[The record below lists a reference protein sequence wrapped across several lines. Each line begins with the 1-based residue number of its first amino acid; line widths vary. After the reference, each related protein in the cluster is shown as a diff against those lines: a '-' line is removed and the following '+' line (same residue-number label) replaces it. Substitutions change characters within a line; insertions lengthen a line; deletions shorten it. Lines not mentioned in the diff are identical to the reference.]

1 MAEAHHSED
10 DILTCSIC
18 LEGFNEP
25 KILPCLHRFCE
36 SCLSRHITESVSTTT
51 AKQQGFSCPC
61 CRSFTPAQNPTGPR
75 SEWAAQFKTDFVIK
89 ELVSFR
95 SRAPSEV
102 KYSCP
107 THKEIVC
114 EYYCVDCSRIL
125 CHRCALESHRRC
137 NQVSTLTEAVNDRK
151 IKLRHSIENIMEQL
165 EQATNLE
172 NLDVEM
178 KNIIE
183 DKRGK
188 VEAAITAWEKDVIRR
203 VAREKEELLK
213 QLNVKCEGLLTGVG
227 SEMMKIGNIKNTL
240 EGRLKTALSYLS
252 LPDKDIIL
260 DNSVVDITRECKKSD
275 LFKADELV
283 NRIITNVHSLQIT
296 FRKINPVSKYLGSL
310 EMADVL
316 QDTAEVRENS
326 ILRATNDDLP
336 TIQEI
341 TLNKPNKISVL
352 RTIDISYEDNTI
364 YVSGIIVVAPSN
376 SIIVTECKNRLIMFA
391 SNGDK
396 CGNMQLS
403 DSPWSIAQVSDK
415 LLVVSL
421 PLAGKIC
428 FIRVHPLLKVLS
440 YKKCK
445 KYWGLATLDTTT
457 LVAASQACI
466 DIIDTNGQVLKSFTN
481 MINSDIPKFVF
492 SSAIVCVSPDKM
504 IIAYFHDKKSLVCL
518 SQDGKTKFKY
528 SQPDVRGVA
537 CDSSGNI
544 FLVSGNGLLTLTS
557 DGKPSKTLISSTDDT
572 LSNPTYVCLDNEGL
586 VYVVNKKSKEI
597 KVLSLVG
604 LDPVI

>member
-1 MAEAHHSED
+1 MAESHHSED
-10 DILTCSIC
+10 DILTCGIC
-18 LEGFNEP
+18 LEVFKEP
-25 KILPCLHRFCE
+25 KLLPCLHRFCE
-36 SCLSRHITESVSTTT
+36 SCLNRHITESVSTT
-51 AKQQGFSCPC
+51 AAEQGGFSCPC
-61 CRSFTPAQNPTGPR
+61 CRSFTPAQNPTGPP

-95 SRAPSEV
+95 SRAPTQV
-102 KYSCP
+102 KYSCR

-114 EYYCVDCSRIL
+114 DYYCVDCSRIL

-137 NQVSTLTEAVNDRK
+137 NQVLTLTEAVNDRK

-165 EQATNLE
+165 EKVTTLE
-172 NLDVEM
+172 NLDVDM

-188 VEAAITAWEKDVIRR
+188 VVAAITAWEKDVIKR
-203 VAREKEELLK
+203 VAHEKEELLK
-213 QLNVKCEGLLTGVG
+213 QLNVKCEGLLTEVG
-227 SEMMKIGNIKNTL
+227 SEIMKISNIKNTL

-275 LFKADELV
+275 LLKADELV

-316 QDTAEVRENS
+316 QDTADVLENS
-326 ILRATNDDLP
+326 KIRATNDDMSTTP
-336 TIQEI
+336 EI
-341 TLNKPNKISVL
+341 TLNKSNKISVL
-352 RTIDISYEDNTI
+352 RTIDISYGDNYIKVTG
-364 YVSGIIVVAPSN
+364 VIIVAPSN
-376 SIIVTECKNRLIMFA
+376 SIIVTDWEKHVMMFT

-403 DSPWSIAQVSDK
+403 DNPWSIAQVSDNF
-415 LLVVSL
+415 LVVSL
-421 PLAGKIC
+421 PLARKIC
-428 FIRVHPLLKVLS
+428 FIQMNPLLNVLS
-440 YKKCK
+440 YEKCK
-445 KYWGLATLDTTT
+445 KYWGLATVDSTT
-457 LVAASQACI
+457 LVAASQASI

-481 MINSDIPKFVF
+481 TNNSDIPKFVF

-504 IIAYFHDKKSLVCL
+504 IVAYFHDNKSLVCL

-528 SQPDVRGVA
+528 SQPDVRGMV

-544 FLVSGNGLLTLTS
+544 FLVSGNGLLTLNS
-557 DGKPSKTLISSTDDT
+557 DGKPSKTLISSTDGI
-572 LSNPTYVCLDNEGL
+572 LSDPSRVCVDNEGR
-586 VYVVNKKSKEI
+586 VYVVNKKSTEI
-597 KVLSLVG
+597 KVLTLAG
-604 LDPVI
+604 LDHVT